1 MPIYNVSRH
10 NISFECKSASCG
22 CLYLTACRTPPTP
35 LACGA
40 TVNRHPYGCHIP
52 RGLRTTPHAVGV
64 RGYGKSASC
73 GCHIP
78 RGLRTTPHAVGVRGY
93 GKSASI
99 RMPLPDGV
107 PRNPHAVGVRATVN
121 RHPYGCLY
129 LTACRRVNWSA
140 DALCFRGGLVAE
152 HFRLVPQA
160 GFVEEAAVFI
170 REGYVAVMLLL
181 VHYVLAFCLAL
192 RRP

>member
-40 TVNRHPYGCHIP
+40 TVNRHPYGCLYLTACHA
-52 RGLRTTPHAVGV
+52 TPHAVGV

-78 RGLRTTPHAVGVRGY
+78 RGLRTTPHAVGVR
-93 GKSASI
+93 ATVN
-99 RMPLPDGV
+99 RRATQPPTPLACG
-107 PRNPHAVGVRATVN
+107 ATVN
-121 RHPYGCLY
+121 RHP
-129 LTACRRVNWSA
+129 A